1 MRNYIFPIDD
11 KDYGGGEMVE
21 DKNIASK
28 GGNPSFAR

>member
-28 GGNPSFAR
+28 RK

>member
-1 MRNYIFPIDD
+1 MCNYIFPIDD

-28 GGNPSFAR
+28 RE

>member
-1 MRNYIFPIDD
+1 MRNYIFSIDD

-28 GGNPSFAR
+28 RK